1 MTDEVT
7 QLNSQLDNTMKQVIM
22 LNIGTTVIEE
32 ILESRDQRKGKGISF
47 DYRTM
52 NNSQQKKVE
61 KFVPVEC
68 EYNPTAGTQMLK
80 RSAQHHGSNSR
91 RRPRRWVY
99 HHCGRKGHIRPFCF
113 KLYGYPKWY
122 QQGTD
127 DQSKAPTQQ
136 PAKEWKPKT
145 ENKEVTALR
154 ASSRDCWYF
163 DSGCS
168 RHMTGVGD
176 YLDEIKSYAT
186 SHVTFGDG
194 AKGEIVGIGKLV
206 KKGLPRLDNVL
217 LVKGLTANLI
227 SISQLC
233 DQGMKV
239 NSTQSE
245 CEVTDE
251 GGTVLMR
258 GRRSKDNC
266 YLWISQDEKVNLSSC
281 LISKEDEVRLWHQ
294 KLGHLHLRGMKR
306 AIFAGATK
314 GLPNLNIEEGK
325 ICGECQIGKQTRMS
339 HQKLEHQV
347 TPKAL
352 ELLHIDLM
360 GSMQVESIGG
370 RRYALVV
377 VDDFSRFT

>member
-1 MTDEVT
+1 
-7 QLNSQLDNTMKQVIM
+7 
-22 LNIGTTVIEE
+22 
-32 ILESRDQRKGKGISF
+32 
-47 DYRTM
+47 
-52 NNSQQKKVE
+52 
-61 KFVPVEC
+61 
-68 EYNPTAGTQMLK
+68 
-80 RSAQHHGSNSR
+80 
-91 RRPRRWVY
+91 
-99 HHCGRKGHIRPFCF
+99 
-113 KLYGYPKWY
+113 
-122 QQGTD
+122 
-127 DQSKAPTQQ
+127 
-136 PAKEWKPKT
+136 
-145 ENKEVTALR
+145 
-154 ASSRDCWYF
+154 
-163 DSGCS
+163 
-168 RHMTGVGD
+168 
-176 YLDEIKSYAT
+176 
-186 SHVTFGDG
+186 
-194 AKGEIVGIGKLV
+194 
-206 KKGLPRLDNVL
+206 
-217 LVKGLTANLI
+217 
-227 SISQLC
+227 
-233 DQGMKV
+233 MKV